1 MILALDIGN
10 TRWKMGLFDGDT
22 LVSHQAVTSWTT
34 ELLVAFGNQH
44 NVHSVIY
51 ASVTNLP
58 DHFDEILGH
67 SFSTLELTHGTPL
80 PFVNQYTTPHTLG
93 KDRLAAIAGAQALYP
108 HKNCLVIDSG
118 TCIKYDLITA
128 SGVYMGGNISPG
140 LNMRSKA
147 MHVFTARLP
156 EVTQH
161 WPSHFIGWNTE
172 TALQNGA
179 FLGTLLEMNGFIKLF
194 DSEYH
199 PLMVTVTGGD
209 AKNIFDRIQ
218 HPEKVHE
225 PNLTLYGLN
234 HILTHQ
240 LQAS

>member
-10 TRWKMGLFDGDT
+10 TRWKMGLFDGNT
-22 LVSHQAVTSWTT
+22 LAFQQVVTSWTT
-34 ELLVAFGNQH
+34 EQLVAFGNQH
-44 NVHSVIY
+44 NVQSVIY
-51 ASVTNLP
+51 AAVIELP
-58 DHFDEILGH
+58 DHFQEILEQH
-67 SFSTLELTHGTPL
+67 FTTLELKHATPL
-80 PFVNQYTTPHTLG
+80 PFVNRYTTPHTLG
-93 KDRLAAIAGAQALYP
+93 KDRLAAVAGAQALYT
-108 HKNCLVIDSG
+108 HKNCLVIDCG

-128 SGVYMGGNISPG
+128 PGVYMGGNISPG

-161 WPSHFIGWNTE
+161 WPGHFIGWNTE
-172 TALQNGA
+172 SALQNGA
-179 FLGTLLEMNGFIKLF
+179 FLGTVLEMNGFIKLF
-194 DSEYH
+194 ESEYH
-199 PLMVTVTGGD
+199 PLLVTITGGD
-209 AKNIFDRIQ
+209 AKNIFDRIE
-218 HPEKVHE
+218 HSEKVHE